1 MLISHRRS
9 AYIDDDELE
18 RSAGMFE
25 IAAESEHN
33 TIDRSYYAG
42 AACVLR
48 AMNAHDVKTCS
59 DLMTIFRRT
68 AFDITTNGEGTA

>member
-9 AYIDDDELE
+9 AYMDDDELE
-18 RSAGMFE
+18 RAAGMFE
-25 IAAESEHN
+25 IAAESEDN

-59 DLMTIFRRT
+59 DLMTIFERS
-68 AFDITTNGEGTA
+68 AFDKTTNERN